1 MPRIL
6 AARAVLFVAL
16 LCLGFLG
23 NPAPAATEEV
33 VLRFGHS
40 SQITEPNHIFA
51 TKFAERVAELT
62 KNKVTVKIYPQAQL
76 GDEQSLFEQVRLGT
90 VDVTVVASDV
100 LVSTLPDF
108 AVIGL
113 PFAFKNYDQI
123 HKFFDGRGGAALN
136 ADLEAIGI
144 VGLGYTDT
152 GFRSIGNNKRAIY
165 TPADLVGLKI
175 RVIPSP
181 LLIDTNK
188 ALGDTPVPISWAD
201 TISALQQGMVDGV
214 ETGNSYYYSAR
225 LWEYTKYFS
234 YTNHIYTANVVMMS
248 RATYSR
254 LSKAAQEAVMQ
265 AARDA
270 IPVTRKYVA
279 DIEAKITPDLQAKG
293 IKVNTVDPAPFRA
306 KVQGIWEKFV
316 PTIKPEIVQDLR
328 AVTESK

>member
-1 MPRIL
+1 MTRIL
-6 AARAVLFVAL
+6 VVRAVPFVAL

-23 NPAPAATEEV
+23 NPAPAGAEDV

-51 TKFAERVAELT
+51 TRFAERMAELT

-76 GDEQSLFEQVRLGT
+76 GDEKSLVEQVRLGT
-90 VDVTVVASDV
+90 VDVTVVASEV

-108 AVIGL
+108 AAIGL
-113 PFAFKNYDQI
+113 PFAFRNYDQA
-123 HKFFDGRGGAALN
+123 HKFLDGRGGAALN
-136 ADLEAIGI
+136 ADLETIGI
-144 VGLGYTDT
+144 VGLGYIDT
-152 GFRSIGNNKRAIY
+152 GFRSIGNNTRAIN

-188 ALGDTPVPISWAD
+188 AMGDTPVPISWAD
-201 TISALQQGMVDGV
+201 TISALQQGVVDGV
-214 ETGNSYYYSAR
+214 ETGNSYYYTAR

-248 RATYSR
+248 RATYNR
-254 LSKAAQEAVMQ
+254 LPKAAQEAVMQ
-265 AARDA
+265 AAPDA

-328 AVTESK
+328 VAMESM